1 MGKMQNKSSI
11 KMTQEQNMIDTLEYT
26 ELMFAKN

>member
-1 MGKMQNKSSI
+1 MQNKSSI